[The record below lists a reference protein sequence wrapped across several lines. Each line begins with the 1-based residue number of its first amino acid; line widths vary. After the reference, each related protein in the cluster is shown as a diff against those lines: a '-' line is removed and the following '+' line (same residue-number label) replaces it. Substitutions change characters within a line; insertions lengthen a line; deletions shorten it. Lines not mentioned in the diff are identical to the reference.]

1 MTALFV
7 EDLVLSRLRRIRIL
21 PVFGAAVAKFLGCVI
36 LLAIAGCIVVGI
48 TIAQFDRELPDYQQ
62 LAHYQPAIMT
72 RVHAG
77 DGRLL
82 AENSSE
88 RRVFVPIESIPKQV
102 VNAFLSAEDKNFPGH
117 PQIAKARRDWVLD
130 RMFENVM
137 AAQGEVTQAEAP
149 PLEPKHRQEA
159 EEVKAP
165 YFAEE
170 VRREL
175 LARYGE
181 KLLYRSGLSVRTS
194 LDARLHAAADGAL
207 RAGLVRYERGH
218 GGWRGPLDR
227 IDPKGNWEARLAKV
241 PIPAVAAAQSSSGSR
256 CPTCSTRVTPS
267 CCSPWRARSDASP
280 VSQTS
285 TFRAVAASAMSGR
298 GWPQSPRF
306 DRSTAA
312 DRSAAG

>member
-88 RRVFVPIESIPKQV
+88 RRVFVPIEAIPKQI
-102 VNAFLSAEDKNFPGH
+102 VNAFLSAEDKNFHSH

-130 RMFENVM
+130 RMFENGM
-137 AAQGEVTQAEAP
+137 AAQDEVTQAEAP
-149 PLEPKHRQEA
+149 PLEPNHRQ
-159 EEVKAP
+159 
-165 YFAEE
+165 
-170 VRREL
+170 
-175 LARYGE
+175 
-181 KLLYRSGLSVRTS
+181 
-194 LDARLHAAADGAL
+194 
-207 RAGLVRYERGH
+207 
-218 GGWRGPLDR
+218 
-227 IDPKGNWEARLAKV
+227 
-241 PIPAVAAAQSSSGSR
+241 
-256 CPTCSTRVTPS
+256 
-267 CCSPWRARSDASP
+267 
-280 VSQTS
+280 
-285 TFRAVAASAMSGR
+285 
-298 GWPQSPRF
+298 
-306 DRSTAA
+306 
-312 DRSAAG
+312 